1 MLDEIVHN
9 PALAKYL
16 TAFRSDQILFLEGD
30 DSQDLY
36 ILVSGQVDIF
46 KGEKKIREI
55 TEKGDLF
62 GELSFFLGEKR
73 TASVKAKDAVEV
85 IRIPREEIKRF
96 LREYPGAAQNIIRNL
111 AHWLA
116 ETTQIAFGL
125 KEFCDQLPDAV
136 VLTDKQGKVLAWN
149 SAAEKLYG
157 RDWHQMHQ
165 TQVDEMYADPKNY
178 KEFLEKVQ
186 SEYSVKEKVFQIHH
200 PEKGT
205 RFVSTSTTILYDGH
219 HNFQGV
225 LSLGRDVTT
234 VKSLERKYKRIS
246 YWLVALFFMVALL
259 TAVVL
264 IGYPYFSEGYRT
276 ISLGHKALRNQLAK
290 DYYLLNSLL
299 GDHLEDNDRR
309 TTSQIMRNF
318 FHIQKDA
325 SLPYTGLVLLDTNK
339 NVVDYHSIKG
349 DLDASQMIGSSYTA
363 IDFQGSK
370 NSPHKVLTLYRAD
383 KNYPMGKKGVEIA
396 FELYKNDQII
406 GWLIFQMDLEFL
418 SKTHGIDAEG
428 LKQFQFEKP

>member
-1 MLDEIVHN
+1 MIDEIIHN
-9 PALAKYL
+9 PALTKYL
-16 TAFRSDQILFLEGD
+16 TSFASDQILFLEGD

-55 TEKGDLF
+55 SEKGDLF

-73 TASVKAKDAVEV
+73 TASVKAKDDVEV
-85 IRIPREEIKRF
+85 IRIPRGEIERF
-96 LREYPGAAQNIIRNL
+96 LREYPGAAQEITRNL

-116 ETTQIAFGL
+116 ETSQIAYGL

-136 VLTDKQGKVLAWN
+136 VLTDKQGRVLAWN
-149 SAAEKLYG
+149 SAAENLYG

-165 TQVDEMYADPKNY
+165 TQVDEMYDDPKGY
-178 KEFLEKVQ
+178 KEFLDEVQ
-186 SEYSVKEKVFQIHH
+186 SKYSVKEKVFQIHH
-200 PEKGT
+200 PSKGT

-246 YWLVALFFMVALL
+246 YWLAVSFLMVGLL

-276 ISLGHKALRNQLAK
+276 MNSEHKGLRNQLAK

-299 GDHLEDNDRR
+299 GDHLGDNDRQ
-309 TTSQIMRNF
+309 TTSQIMKHF

-325 SLPYTGLVLLDTNK
+325 SLPYTGLILLDTNK
-339 NVVDYHSIKG
+339 NVIDAYSIKVN
-349 DLDASQMIGSSYTA
+349 LDTADMIGSSYTA

-370 NSPHKVLTLYRAD
+370 NSLHKVLTLYRSD

-396 FELYKNDQII
+396 FELYEKDQIL
-406 GWLIFQMDLEFL
+406 GWLIFQMDPDFL